1 MMPRKTALSFWSS
14 LRFRLLAGTLAWVLL
29 TIIVAGWGLN
39 SLFKQHMMQQVRA
52 ELTLHLNQ
60 LLSFVAVDPDG
71 KVSVPHALS
80 DARFDQPLSGLYW
93 QIDQQDGQGRTATT
107 GLLRSRSLWDNVL
120 PTLNIGN
127 TSTAL
132 QDFTITDADGT
143 VLDAV
148 GRIIQPEEESSYP
161 LRLVVAVNHDIVA
174 LPVERFRNML
184 ILALTILAIGLMVA
198 VTIQVILGLRPFGRL
213 RKSLADVHEGKTSH
227 IEGDFPAEL
236 EPLVNDFNQVLDV
249 NAKVIE
255 RARTQAGNL
264 AHAVKT
270 PLAILSNAAAKEQTS
285 FSALVQEQ
293 VAMAQ
298 RQVNY
303 HLARARAAAAMQAS
317 TSRTPVKKSLEA
329 LIRVMQRLYAERNL
343 DIRLHLQED
352 HCAFRGEEQDFQE
365 MLGNVLDNACK
376 WASHAISVT
385 VAQVRNDIVI
395 TVDDDGEG
403 LPENQKDLI
412 FQRGIRADEKK
423 PGTGLGLDIVRDL
436 TDLYQGAVVTASS
449 PFGGLRVVLRL
460 PAASLGLKH

>member
-1 MMPRKTALSFWSS
+1 MMPHKKALSFWSS

-29 TIIVAGWGLN
+29 TIVVAGWGLD

-52 ELTLHLNQ
+52 ELTLHFNQ
-60 LLSFVAVDPDG
+60 LLSFVAVDANG

-93 QIDQQDGQGRTATT
+93 QIDQQNKQGQVETT

-120 PTLNIGN
+120 PTADIGN
-127 TSTAL
+127 TSAAL
-132 QDFTITDADGT
+132 QEFIITDADGS
-143 VLDAV
+143 VLNAV
-148 GRIIQPEEESSYP
+148 GRIIQPEEESSLP
-161 LRLVVAVNHDIVA
+161 LRLVVAINHDIVA
-174 LPVERFRNML
+174 LPAERFRNML
-184 ILALTILAIGLMVA
+184 ILALTVLAVGLMVA
-198 VTIQVILGLRPFGRL
+198 VTTQVILGLRPFGRL
-213 RKSLADVHEGKTSH
+213 RKSLADVHEGKTLH

-236 EPLVNDFNQVLDV
+236 EPLVHDFNQVLDV
-249 NAKVIE
+249 NAEVIE

-285 FSALVQEQ
+285 FSALVKEQ

-317 TSRTPVKKSLEA
+317 SSRTPVKKSLES

-343 DIRLHLQED
+343 DISLHLQED
-352 HCAFRGEEQDFQE
+352 NCTFRGEEQDFQE
-365 MLGNVLDNACK
+365 MLGNLLDNACK
-376 WASHAISVT
+376 WASHAISIT
-385 VAQVRNDIVI
+385 VVSTQGEIVI

-403 LPENQKDLI
+403 LPETQQDLI

-436 TDLYQGAVVTASS
+436 TDLYQGTVLTATS
-449 PFGGLRVVLRL
+449 PLGGLRVVLRL
-460 PAASLGLKH
+460 PAANLGLKH

>member
-1 MMPRKTALSFWSS
+1 MMPYKKNLSFWSS
-14 LRFRLLAGTLAWVLL
+14 LRFRLLAGTLAWVLV

-52 ELTLHLNQ
+52 ELTLHFNQ
-60 LLSFVAVDPDG
+60 LLSFVAVDANG

-80 DARFDQPLSGLYW
+80 DARFAQPLSGLYW
-93 QIDQQDGQGRTATT
+93 QIDQLDEQGQAETT

-120 PTLNIGN
+120 PTSNIGN
-127 TSTAL
+127 TSAAL
-132 QDFTITDADGT
+132 QDFIITDTDGS

-148 GRIIQPEEESSYP
+148 GRIIQPEEESSFP
-161 LRLVVAVNHDIVA
+161 LRLVVAVDHEIVA
-174 LPVERFRNML
+174 LPAERFRNML
-184 ILALTILAIGLMVA
+184 ILALTVLATGLMVA
-198 VTIQVILGLRPFGRL
+198 VTTQVILGLRPFGRL
-213 RKSLADVHEGKTSH
+213 RKSLADVHEGKTLH

-270 PLAILSNAAAKEQTS
+270 PLAILSNAAAKEQSS
-285 FSALVQEQ
+285 FFALVKEQ

-317 TSRTPVKKSLEA
+317 SSRTPVKKSLEA

-343 DIRLHLQED
+343 DISLHLQED
-352 HCAFRGEEQDFQE
+352 NCTFRGEEQDFQE
-365 MLGNVLDNACK
+365 MLGNLLDNACK
-376 WASHAISVT
+376 WASHEISITVT
-385 VAQVRNDIVI
+385 PSQSEIVI

-403 LPENQKDLI
+403 LPETQQDLI

-436 TDLYQGAVVTASS
+436 TDLYQGTVITTSS
-449 PFGGLRVVLRL
+449 PLGGLRVALRL
-460 PAASLGLKH
+460 PAANLGLKH

>member
-1 MMPRKTALSFWSS
+1 MMSRKTALSFWSS

-29 TIIVAGWGLN
+29 TIVVAGWGLN

-60 LLSFVAVDPDG
+60 LLSFVAIDADG

-93 QIDQQDGQGRTATT
+93 QIDQQNEQGQAETT

-120 PTLNIGN
+120 PTSDIGN
-127 TSTAL
+127 TSAAL
-132 QDFTITDADGT
+132 QEFIITDTDGS
-143 VLDAV
+143 VLNAV
-148 GRIIQPEEESSYP
+148 GRIIQPEEESSLP
-161 LRLVVAVNHDIVA
+161 LRLVVAINHDIVA
-174 LPVERFRNML
+174 LPAERFRNML
-184 ILALTILAIGLMVA
+184 ILALTVLAVGLMVA

-213 RKSLADVHEGKTSH
+213 RKSLADVHEGKALH

-236 EPLVNDFNQVLDV
+236 EPLVNDFNKVLDV
-249 NAKVIE
+249 NAEVIE

-285 FSALVQEQ
+285 FSALVKEQ

-317 TSRTPVKKSLEA
+317 SSRTSVKTSLEA
-329 LIRVMQRLYAERNL
+329 LIRVMQRLYTEKNL
-343 DIRLHLQED
+343 DIRLHLQEEN
-352 HCAFRGEEQDFQE
+352 CTFRGEEQDFQE
-365 MLGNVLDNACK
+365 MLGNILDNACK
-376 WASHAISVT
+376 WASHAISIT
-385 VAQVRNDIVI
+385 VVSTQSEIVI

-403 LPENQKDLI
+403 LPETQKDLI

-436 TDLYQGAVVTASS
+436 TDLYHGTVMTAPS
-449 PFGGLRVVLRL
+449 PLGGLRVVLRL
-460 PAASLGLKH
+460 PAANLGLKH

>member
-1 MMPRKTALSFWSS
+1 MMSRKTALSFWSS

-29 TIIVAGWGLN
+29 TIVVAGWGLD

-52 ELTLHLNQ
+52 ELTLHFNQ
-60 LLSFVAVDPDG
+60 LLSFVAIDADG

-93 QIDQQDGQGRTATT
+93 QIDQQNEQGQAETT

-120 PTLNIGN
+120 PTSDIGN
-127 TSTAL
+127 TSAAL
-132 QDFTITDADGT
+132 QEFIITDTDGS
-143 VLDAV
+143 VLNAV
-148 GRIIQPEEESSYP
+148 GRIIQPEEESSLP
-161 LRLVVAVNHDIVA
+161 LRLVVAINHDIVA
-174 LPVERFRNML
+174 LPAERFRNML
-184 ILALTILAIGLMVA
+184 ILALTVLAVGLMVA

-213 RKSLADVHEGKTSH
+213 RKSLADVHEGKALH

-236 EPLVNDFNQVLDV
+236 EPLVNDFNKVLDV
-249 NAKVIE
+249 NAEVIE

-285 FSALVQEQ
+285 FSALVKEQ

-317 TSRTPVKKSLEA
+317 SSRTSVKTSLEA
-329 LIRVMQRLYAERNL
+329 LIRVMQRLYTEKNL
-343 DIRLHLQED
+343 DIRLHLQEEN
-352 HCAFRGEEQDFQE
+352 CTFRGEEQDFQE
-365 MLGNVLDNACK
+365 MLGNILDNACK
-376 WASHAISVT
+376 WASHAISIT
-385 VAQVRNDIVI
+385 VVSTQSEIVI

-403 LPENQKDLI
+403 LPETQKDLI

-436 TDLYQGAVVTASS
+436 TDLYHGMVMTAPS
-449 PFGGLRVVLRL
+449 PLGGLRVVLRL
-460 PAASLGLKH
+460 PAANLGLKH

>member
-1 MMPRKTALSFWSS
+1 MMSRKTALSFWSS

-29 TIIVAGWGLN
+29 TIVVAGWGLD

-52 ELTLHLNQ
+52 ELTLHFNQ
-60 LLSFVAVDPDG
+60 LLSFVAVDANG

-93 QIDQQDGQGRTATT
+93 QIDQQNKQGQVETT

-120 PTLNIGN
+120 PTSDIGN
-127 TSTAL
+127 TSAAL
-132 QDFTITDADGT
+132 QEFIITDTDGS
-143 VLDAV
+143 VLNAV
-148 GRIIQPEEESSYP
+148 GRIIQPEEESSLP
-161 LRLVVAVNHDIVA
+161 LRLVVAINHDIVA
-174 LPVERFRNML
+174 LPAERFRNML
-184 ILALTILAIGLMVA
+184 ILALTVLAVGLMVA

-213 RKSLADVHEGKTSH
+213 RKSLADVHEGKALH

-236 EPLVNDFNQVLDV
+236 EPLVNDFNKVLDV
-249 NAKVIE
+249 NAEVIE

-285 FSALVQEQ
+285 FSALVKEQ

-317 TSRTPVKKSLEA
+317 SSRTSVKTSLEA
-329 LIRVMQRLYAERNL
+329 LIRVMQRLYTEKNL
-343 DIRLHLQED
+343 DIRLHLQEEN
-352 HCAFRGEEQDFQE
+352 CTFRGEEQDFQE
-365 MLGNVLDNACK
+365 MLGNILDNACK
-376 WASHAISVT
+376 WASHAISIT
-385 VAQVRNDIVI
+385 VVSTQSEIVI

-403 LPENQKDLI
+403 LPETQKDLI

-436 TDLYQGAVVTASS
+436 TDLYHGTVMTAPS
-449 PFGGLRVVLRL
+449 PLGGLRVVLRL
-460 PAASLGLKH
+460 PAANLGLKH

>member
-1 MMPRKTALSFWSS
+1 MPHKKNLSFWSS

-29 TIIVAGWGLN
+29 TIIVAGWGLD

-52 ELTLHLNQ
+52 ELTLHFNQ
-60 LLSFVAVDPDG
+60 LLSFVAVDANG

-93 QIDQQDGQGRTATT
+93 QIDQLDEQGQAETT

-120 PTLNIGN
+120 PTAGIGN
-127 TSTAL
+127 TSAAL
-132 QDFTITDADGT
+132 QEFIITDADGS
-143 VLDAV
+143 VLNAV
-148 GRIIQPEEESSYP
+148 GRIIQPEEESSLP
-161 LRLVVAVNHDIVA
+161 LRLVVAINHDIVA
-174 LPVERFRNML
+174 LPAERFRNML
-184 ILALTILAIGLMVA
+184 ILALTVLAVGLMVA
-198 VTIQVILGLRPFGRL
+198 VTTQVILGLRPFGRL
-213 RKSLADVHEGKTSH
+213 RKSLADVHEGKTLH

-270 PLAILSNAAAKEQTS
+270 PLAILSNAAAKEQSS
-285 FSALVQEQ
+285 FSALVKEQ

-317 TSRTPVKKSLEA
+317 SSRTPVKKSLEA

-343 DIRLHLQED
+343 DISLHLQED
-352 HCAFRGEEQDFQE
+352 NCTFRGEEQDFQE
-365 MLGNVLDNACK
+365 MLGNLLDNACK
-376 WASHAISVT
+376 WASHAVSIT
-385 VAQVRNDIVI
+385 VVSTQNEIVI

-403 LPENQKDLI
+403 LPETQQDLI
-412 FQRGIRADEKK
+412 FQRGIRVDEKK

-436 TDLYQGAVVTASS
+436 TDLYQGTVMTATSS
-449 PFGGLRVVLRL
+449 LGGLRVVLRL
-460 PAASLGLKH
+460 PAAN

>member
-1 MMPRKTALSFWSS
+1 MSRKTALSFWSS

-29 TIIVAGWGLN
+29 TIVVAGWGLD

-52 ELTLHLNQ
+52 ELTLHFNQ
-60 LLSFVAVDPDG
+60 LLSFVAIDADG

-93 QIDQQDGQGRTATT
+93 QIDQQNEQGQAETT

-120 PTLNIGN
+120 PTSDIGN
-127 TSTAL
+127 TSAAL
-132 QDFTITDADGT
+132 QEFIITDTDGS
-143 VLDAV
+143 VLNAV
-148 GRIIQPEEESSYP
+148 GRIIQPEEESSLP
-161 LRLVVAVNHDIVA
+161 LRLVVAINHDIVA
-174 LPVERFRNML
+174 LPAERFRNML
-184 ILALTILAIGLMVA
+184 ILALTVLAVGLMVA

-213 RKSLADVHEGKTSH
+213 RKSLADVHEGKALH

-236 EPLVNDFNQVLDV
+236 EPLVNDFNKVLDV
-249 NAKVIE
+249 NAEVIE

-285 FSALVQEQ
+285 FSALVKEQ

-317 TSRTPVKKSLEA
+317 SSRTSVKTSLEA
-329 LIRVMQRLYAERNL
+329 LIRVMQRLYTEKNL
-343 DIRLHLQED
+343 DIRLHLQEEN
-352 HCAFRGEEQDFQE
+352 CTFRGEEQDFQE
-365 MLGNVLDNACK
+365 MLGNILDNACK
-376 WASHAISVT
+376 WASHAISIT
-385 VAQVRNDIVI
+385 VVSTQSEIVI

-403 LPENQKDLI
+403 LPETQKDLI

-436 TDLYQGAVVTASS
+436 TDLYHGMVMTAPS
-449 PFGGLRVVLRL
+449 PLGGLRVVLRL
-460 PAASLGLKH
+460 PAANLGLKH